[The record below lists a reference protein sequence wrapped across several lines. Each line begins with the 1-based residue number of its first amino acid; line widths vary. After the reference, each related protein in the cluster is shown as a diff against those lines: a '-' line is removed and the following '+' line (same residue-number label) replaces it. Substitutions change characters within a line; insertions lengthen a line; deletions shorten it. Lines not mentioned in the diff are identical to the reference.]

1 MIEVSKKRKL
11 FSGIAIL
18 LVIALIITLFPLGV
32 FADNGA
38 SVTDAVYGDSSVTD
52 SVYGEF
58 TVTSIV
64 YDSDPS
70 HFSYNNSFVCF
81 DDLANEYQC
90 ASITGYSGPG
100 GNIVI
105 PDEIDGY
112 PVTSIFIDAFRG
124 NSDILSVVIPE
135 GVTYIWQGAFSMM
148 PNLTSITLPEGITG
162 IGEGAFAEN
171 ENLTSITL
179 PSTLSN
185 LPDYAFAGTGLT
197 SIEIPSSVTSIGN
210 NTFASTKLESVVIP
224 ASVTDIGIY
233 AFRHCYNL
241 KSIVIESPNTVIS
254 DFIGTIPQQTT
265 IVGHVGSPAEEYAIA
280 NNINFKDITTGTDV
294 PEIDNGGQDPISRYH
309 RGEDV
314 VIRDLFEDEDLA
326 TYFAEWVSYEF
337 GQQWSVTDLINKV
350 DVETRIMALYVD
362 SGFSYVSFGDPASNM
377 GVSSLEGMQI
387 FDKGLFKNPR
397 IAKNIYFPNSSLT
410 NVDPLSF
417 LEDAKDLFL
426 NDGQLTNVNGLRNL
440 RTVENLNLGRNKL
453 TDISG
458 LSSLTAVG
466 TLRLNDNQ
474 LTNNDMATLTSIFN
488 KAKPNYVD
496 VAYNYFVLG
505 DAEST
510 QFFSDL
516 MKITSY
522 VASRSPQYNFEF
534 VPTGSV
540 KVEYRNRDTN
550 EIIDSEVFTNV
561 DILKP
566 QTYYAKDI
574 DGYSL
579 DDDFEKTVTGFD
591 ATESAVLTP
600 KFLLRGIYAP
610 DPNTSVDD
618 LVNWNSVT
626 YTIKD
631 DSVLKYD
638 AVSKNIEVIG
648 SGNTEIDV
656 VENGEYRGTYT
667 VDTGAFGSNP
677 VVFYYKKLPPSHYTV
692 TVQVEGQGTTN
703 PSAGTY
709 QYPAGE
715 WVNLIAIS
723 AEDGYVFEKWVINGK
738 EYFFKTPGFTL
749 DEDIVAIAY
758 FKPTASEQY
767 TLTVNQIGD
776 GNVSPAGVSKHNPAD
791 LVTLTANPAAGNK
804 FVKWVV
810 NGVEFY
816 NPVLTITMNTDTIAT
831 AYFEPLTQYTL
842 TVDQVG
848 EGNVSPAGVS
858 KFYEFETV
866 ELTANPADGYKFV
879 KWVVNGKD
887 VLNANFTLTMM
898 EDTTAVAYFE
908 PLPPNEPR
916 LFTLTVNQVGEGT
929 ITPSSSDGK
938 LVYKENEKVVLN
950 AEPADGYQFI
960 KWVVDGQEYTEAEI
974 TIKMDK
980 DKTATAYFEKV
991 TPSPVIKGKIT
1002 VEFRDT
1008 VTNEKIKEDEV
1019 LTDLDLGE
1027 HSYIAETQI
1036 GVYELVGEALKKVVL
1051 TVAEPI
1057 QKITYFYKEKVI
1069 TPPAEDD
1076 PVEPPVVEPPV
1087 DDDDPVEPP
1096 VGEPAVDDDPVEPP
1110 VVQEP
1115 LTPPVVVEPA
1125 DPPVV
1130 EVPAEP
1136 PVVEQPEE
1144 PIGNEKP
1151 VVEDPVADQPVEN
1164 EPAIDQEPVSD
1175 EGSSEDVPVSND
1187 VSIVEKVPELDQV
1200 RIVAI
1205 DVETDEVLTE
1215 EILRDLPLGKQV
1227 ISAPAIEGY
1236 EPLAPFIQSVTVA
1249 AQGRQLVVEFRYQ
1262 KLKQFGT
1269 VFGVVTDVRGNPIKG
1284 IQVELHS
1291 NPRVTVT
1298 HTNDFGEYKF
1308 ENVELGAH
1316 TVILKNPFTDGTQGK
1331 IDVLV
1336 YQEDGALNNWSELL
1350 SSAEI
1355 DVAIELNELRSVQR
1369 IDFIIDAVDSKPSIP
1384 KVPQIQTP
1392 FEYSD
1397 PIDPPVEDEKLPIIP
1412 IAVSAITFIVL
1423 VVVYF
1428 RRKNV
1433 VVYDQDGIVVRKL
1446 RIAVKPETEI
1456 DLSGLQ
1462 GTEFLVKFK
1471 KPDLFR
1477 GIELFIKYDNAVR
1490 FPVILSNDQDFI
1502 KVTIN

>member
-1 MIEVSKKRKL
+1 MSKKRKL

-18 LVIALIITLFPLGV
+18 LVIALMISLFPLGV
-32 FADNGA
+32 FADGA
-38 SVTDAVYGDSSVTD
+38 TVTDAVYGDSSVTD
-52 SVYGEF
+52 SVYSNL
-58 TVTSIV
+58 TVTNAV
-64 YDSDPS
+64 YSDPS
-70 HFSYNNSFVCF
+70 HFSYEISGS
-81 DDLANEYQC
+81 DAI
-90 ASITGYSGPG
+90 ITGYTGPG

-105 PDEIDGY
+105 PDSIEGY
-112 PVTSIFIDAFRG
+112 SVVGIKGSYRGTSYKPGAFE
-124 NSDILSVVIPE
+124 NNPNIVSVVIPD
-135 GVTYIWQGAFSMM
+135 GVTFIGENAFSGSV
-148 PNLTSITLPEGITG
+148 NLTSV
-162 IGEGAFAEN
+162 
-171 ENLTSITL
+171 TL
-179 PSTLSN
+179 PSTLN
-185 LPDYAFAGTGLT
+185 NIADGVFANTSLT
-197 SIEIPSSVTSIGN
+197 SIVIPSNVTRIGMSA
-210 NTFASTKLESVVIP
+210 FKGTKLESVVIP
-224 ASVTDIGIY
+224 PTVTEIGIG
-233 AFRHCYNL
+233 AFEHCYNL
-241 KSIVIESPNTVIS
+241 KSIIIENPNTIVS
-254 DFIGTIPQQTT
+254 SFIGTIPQQTT
-265 IVGHVGSPAEEYAIA
+265 IVGHVGSSAEEYAIA

-314 VIRDLFEDEDLA
+314 AIKDLFEDEDLA

-350 DVETRIMALYVD
+350 DVETRIMDLYID

-410 NVDPLSF
+410 DVDPLSF
-417 LEDAKDLFL
+417 LEDAKNIFL
-426 NDGQLTNVNGLRNL
+426 NDGQLTNVDGLINL
-440 RTVENLNLGRNKL
+440 RTVDTLDLGRNKL

-458 LSSLTAVG
+458 LTSLTSID

-474 LTNNDMATLTSIFN
+474 LTNNDMATLTSVFN
-488 KAKPNYVD
+488 SANPNYVD
-496 VAYNYFVLG
+496 AAYNYFVLG

-510 QFFSDL
+510 QFFNNL
-516 MKITSY
+516 MEITSY
-522 VASRSPQYNFEF
+522 VGARSPQYNFEF
-534 VPTGSV
+534 VPIGSV
-540 KVEYRNRDTN
+540 KVEYRDRDTN

-579 DDDFEKTVTGFD
+579 DDDFEKTVSGFD

-610 DPNTSVDD
+610 NPNTSVDG
-618 LVNWNSVT
+618 LVDWNSVT

-631 DSVLKYD
+631 NSVLKYD
-638 AVSKNIEVIG
+638 AVSTNIEVIG

-656 VENGEYRGTYT
+656 FEKGEYRGTYS

-776 GNVSPAGVSKHNPAD
+776 GNVSPAGVSK
-791 LVTLTANPAAGNK
+791 
-804 FVKWVV
+804 
-810 NGVEFY
+810 
-816 NPVLTITMNTDTIAT
+816 
-831 AYFEPLTQYTL
+831 
-842 TVDQVG
+842 
-848 EGNVSPAGVS
+848 
-858 KFYEFETV
+858 FYEFETV

-879 KWVVNGKD
+879 KWVVNGQD
-887 VLNANFTLTMM
+887 VLNANFTLTMV
-898 EDTTAVAYFE
+898 EDATAIAHFE
-908 PLPPNEPR
+908 PLPPKEPR

-950 AEPADGYQFI
+950 AEPADGYQFV
-960 KWVVDGQEYTEAEI
+960 KWVVDGQEYTDAEI

-991 TPSPVIKGKIT
+991 TPPPVIKGKIT
-1002 VEFRDT
+1002 VEFRDA

-1069 TPPAEDD
+1069 TPPADDD
-1076 PVEPPVVEPPV
+1076 PVEPPV

-1096 VGEPAVDDDPVEPP
+1096 VVQEPPTPPVVEEPAEPP
-1110 VVQEP
+1110 VV
-1115 LTPPVVVEPA
+1115 
-1125 DPPVV
+1125 D
-1130 EVPAEP
+1130 VPAEP

-1144 PIGNEKP
+1144 PISNEKP
-1151 VVEDPVADQPVEN
+1151 VVEDPIADEPVEN
-1164 EPAIDQEPVSD
+1164 EPVIVQEPVSD

-1187 VSIVEKVPELDQV
+1187 VSIVEKAPELDQV

-1236 EPLAPFIQSVTVA
+1236 EPLAPIIQSVTVA

-1291 NPRVTVT
+1291 NPRVTYT
-1298 HTNDFGEYKF
+1298 DQNGEYRF
-1308 ENVELGAH
+1308 EEVEFGQH
-1316 TVILKNPFTDGTQGK
+1316 TIILKNPLTKEELGK
-1331 IDVLV
+1331 VDIVV
-1336 YQEDGALNNWSELL
+1336 YQDGQQT
-1350 SSAEI
+1350 SSKTESLQ
-1355 DVAIELNELRSVQR
+1355 DTNEVKTVIELNESQRVKR
-1369 IDFIIDAVDSKPSIP
+1369 IDFIIESVESADLI
-1384 KVPQIQTP
+1384 PQIPQEP
-1392 FEYSD
+1392 E
-1397 PIDPPVEDEKLPIIP
+1397 PIEPQRKLPFIP
-1412 IAVSAITFIVL
+1412 IAVTSLPFIVA

-1433 VVYDQDGIVVRKL
+1433 VVTNEDGLIIKKL
-1446 RIAVKPETEI
+1446 RLKAKPETVI
-1456 DLSGLQ
+1456 DLTSLEASTFIIQ
-1462 GTEFLVKFK
+1462 FK
-1471 KPDLFR
+1471 NPDPFR
-1477 GIELFIKYDNAVR
+1477 NVELFVKHGDDLT
-1490 FPVILSNDQDFI
+1490 PVKLQDGQSHIEFEL
-1502 KVTIN
+1502 

>member
-1 MIEVSKKRKL
+1 MSKKRKL

-18 LVIALIITLFPLGV
+18 LVIALMTTLFPLGV
-32 FADNGA
+32 FADGA
-38 SVTDAVYGDSSVTD
+38 TVTDAVYGDSSVTD
-52 SVYGEF
+52 SVYSNL
-58 TVTSIV
+58 TVTNAV
-64 YDSDPS
+64 YSDPS
-70 HFSYNNSFVCF
+70 HFSYEISGS
-81 DDLANEYQC
+81 DAI
-90 ASITGYSGPG
+90 ITGYTGSG

-105 PDEIDGY
+105 PDSIEGY
-112 PVTSIFIDAFRG
+112 TVVGIKGSYRGTSYKPGAFE
-124 NSDILSVVIPE
+124 NNPNIVSVVIPD
-135 GVTYIWQGAFSMM
+135 GVTFIGENAFSGSV
-148 PNLTSITLPEGITG
+148 NLTSV
-162 IGEGAFAEN
+162 
-171 ENLTSITL
+171 TL
-179 PSTLSN
+179 PSTLN
-185 LPDYAFAGTGLT
+185 NIADGVFANTSLT
-197 SIEIPSSVTSIGN
+197 SIVIPSNVTRIGMSA
-210 NTFASTKLESVVIP
+210 FQGTKLESVVIP
-224 ASVTDIGIY
+224 PTVTEIGIG
-233 AFRHCYNL
+233 AFEHCYNL
-241 KSIVIESPNTVIS
+241 KSIIIENPNTIVS
-254 DFIGTIPQQTT
+254 SFIGTIPQQTT
-265 IVGHVGSPAEEYAIA
+265 IVGHVGSSAEEYAIA

-314 VIRDLFEDEDLA
+314 AIKDLFEDEDLA
-326 TYFAEWVSYEF
+326 TYFAKWVSYKF

-350 DVETRIMALYVD
+350 DVEARIMDLYID
-362 SGFSYVSFGDPASNM
+362 SGFSFVSFGDPASNM

-387 FDKGLFKNPR
+387 FDKGLFKNPQ
-397 IAKNIYFPNSSLT
+397 IAKNIYFSNSSLT

-417 LEDAKDLFL
+417 LEDVKDLFL

-516 MKITSY
+516 MEITPD

-540 KVEYRNRDTN
+540 KVEYRDRDTN

-610 DPNTSVDD
+610 NPNTSVDG
-618 LVNWNSVT
+618 LVDWNSVT

-638 AVSKNIEVIG
+638 AVSTNIEVIG

-656 VENGEYRGTYT
+656 VENGEYRGTYS

-692 TVQVEGQGTTN
+692 TVQVEGQGITN

-738 EYFFKTPGFTL
+738 KYFFKTPGFTL
-749 DEDIVAIAY
+749 DEDIMAIAY

-804 FVKWVV
+804 FIKWVV
-810 NGVEFY
+810 NDVEFY

-842 TVDQVG
+842 SVDQVG

-898 EDTTAVAYFE
+898 EDTTAIAYFE
-908 PLPPNEPR
+908 PLPPKEPR
-916 LFTLTVNQVGEGT
+916 LFTLTVNHVGEGT

-950 AEPADGYQFI
+950 AEPADGYQFV
-960 KWVVDGQEYTEAEI
+960 KWVVDGQEYSDAEI

-991 TPSPVIKGKIT
+991 TSPPVIKGKIT
-1002 VEFRDT
+1002 VEFRDS

-1036 GVYELVGEALKKVVL
+1036 GVYELVGDALKKVVL

-1057 QKITYFYKEKVI
+1057 QMITYFYKEKVI
-1069 TPPAEDD
+1069 TPPADDD

-1087 DDDDPVEPP
+1087 DDDDDPVEPP
-1096 VGEPAVDDDPVEPP
+1096 VVEPPVDDDPVEPP

-1115 LTPPVVVEPA
+1115 PTPPVVVEPA

-1175 EGSSEDVPVSND
+1175 EGSLEDVPVSND
-1187 VSIVEKVPELDQV
+1187 VSIVEKAPELDQV

-1249 AQGRQLVVEFRYQ
+1249 AQGRQLVVDFRYQ

-1269 VFGVVTDVRGNPIKG
+1269 VFGVVKDAKGNPIKG

-1291 NPRVTVT
+1291 NPRVTYT
-1298 HTNDFGEYKF
+1298 DQNGEYRF
-1308 ENVELGAH
+1308 EEVEFGQH
-1316 TVILKNPFTDGTQGK
+1316 TIILKNPLTKEELGK
-1331 IDVLV
+1331 VEIVV
-1336 YQEDGALNNWSELL
+1336 YQEGQQT
-1350 SSAEI
+1350 SSKTESWQ
-1355 DVAIELNELRSVQR
+1355 DTNEVKTVIELNESQRVKR
-1369 IDFIIDAVDSKPSIP
+1369 IDFIIESVESVDLI
-1384 KVPQIQTP
+1384 PQIPQEP
-1392 FEYSD
+1392 E
-1397 PIDPPVEDEKLPIIP
+1397 PIEPQRKLPIIP
-1412 IAVSAITFIVL
+1412 IAVTSIPFIVA
-1423 VVVYF
+1423 VIVYF

-1433 VVYDQDGIVVRKL
+1433 VVMNEDGLVIKKL
-1446 RIAVKPETEI
+1446 RLKAKPETII
-1456 DLSGLQ
+1456 DLTGLEASIFNIQ
-1462 GTEFLVKFK
+1462 FK
-1471 KPDLFR
+1471 NPAPFR
-1477 GIELFIKYDNAVR
+1477 DVELFVKHGDDLT
-1490 FPVILSNDQDFI
+1490 PVKLQDGQSHIEFEL
-1502 KVTIN
+1502 